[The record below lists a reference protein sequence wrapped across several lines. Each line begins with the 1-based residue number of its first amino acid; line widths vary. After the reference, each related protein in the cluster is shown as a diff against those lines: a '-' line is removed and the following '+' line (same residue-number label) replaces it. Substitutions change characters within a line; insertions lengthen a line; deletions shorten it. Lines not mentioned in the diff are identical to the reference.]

1 MKFKKPY
8 LRLQTRITIL
18 VCAVVAMAL
27 LVTDLIISQRI
38 AENTQNQIEQKATD
52 IGHIVARSP
61 LVIDALS
68 GKADESLIQS
78 YAAEIQGITD
88 VEFIVVMD
96 MDGTRKSHP
105 DPEKVGQPFVGGDE
119 KEALKG
125 NEYISTAEGTLGP
138 SLRFFT
144 PIYSEDGT
152 QVGAVSV
159 GLLLNDVRNA
169 VSQSKEVI
177 YVCIVLGLVLGVIGA
192 MLLAEN
198 VKRTLFG
205 LEPHSIAK
213 LLEERNAM
221 LESVREGILAVDR
234 DHKVT
239 LVNAEAGKL
248 FSRAGIKG
256 NPIGKKVEDTIPNT
270 GMMHV
275 LESGNA
281 ELDQEQDLNG
291 IVLLTNR
298 IPVRVNGE
306 VVGVI
311 ATFRDKTE
319 IKLLAEQLTGVKLYA
334 EALRAQTHEFMNKL
348 HVILGMVQLKSFDEL
363 ASYISR
369 IKSSY
374 QEEVGFVLRH
384 IKDPVVA
391 GFIIGKISNAREEN
405 IEIYLDAEAY
415 LPESRDGE
423 TSHKVVTI
431 LGNLID
437 NSMEAVE
444 ASDSKVVDVDF
455 QHEAGWLSMEVSDSG
470 KGIPVE
476 VRRHIF
482 EKGYSTKGDGRG
494 IGLHLVKQSIESMGG
509 EIELFSKPGEGTQVL
524 VRIPYVSK
532 EDSL

>member
-1 MKFKKPY
+1 M
-8 LRLQTRITIL
+8 RLQTRITIL

-38 AENTQNQIEQKATD
+38 AENTRNQIEQKATD
-52 IGHIVARSP
+52 IGHIVAHSP

-96 MDGTRKSHP
+96 MEGTRKSHP

-125 NEYISTAEGTLGP
+125 NEYISTAAGTLGP

-192 MLLAEN
+192 MLLSEN

-270 GMMHV
+270 GMTHV

-405 IEIYLDAEAY
+405 IEINLDAEAY

-470 KGIPVE
+470 KGIPIE

-524 VRIPYVSK
+524 LRIPYVSK